1 MAFQPIYSVKKS
13 DKEIKKIFVRKK
25 RDKKVS
31 CNVCK
36 KDKVKWLDERKYR
49 CKNCFKYGSLTTGT
63 FLAKSKLSLRIWY
76 ELTWCFAIGHP
87 AYKASKLNKLSSK
100 ICWQTYQKIR
110 KALVIHSLSNKLKI
124 TGTVE
129 LDESYYGGL
138 FKNLRKEKR
147 WQYRY
152 QGKAKRGRGAKYRK
166 QPVFGIYKRNGS
178 VYLELITECTK
189 AELQEIIK
197 RKIDKKAEVF
207 TDDFRGY
214 NGLVGL
220 GYVHDTIDHGMEI
233 YVDGR
238 IHINGMEGFWGLSK
252 TNMHTYKGIKK
263 KNWILYLKEME
274 FRYNQR
280 KLNFD
285 KQVLKIIEII
295 MSYNKEQ
302 FRSLSA

>member
-1 MAFQPIYSVKKS
+1 MVFHPIYSVEINN
-13 DKEIKKIFVRKK
+13 KEIKKIFVSKK
-25 RDKKVS
+25 YNKKVS
-31 CNVCK
+31 CNICK
-36 KDKVKWLDERKYR
+36 KDKIKWIDDKRFR
-49 CKNCFKYGSLTTGT
+49 CKNCFKFGSLTTGT
-63 FLAKSKLSLRIWY
+63 FLEKSKLGLKIWY
-76 ELTWCFAIGHP
+76 ELIWCFAIGHP
-87 AYKASKLNKLSSK
+87 ANKASKLIKLNTK
-100 ICWQTYQKIR
+100 ACWQTYQKIR
-110 KALVIHSLSNKLKI
+110 KALVIHSFSNKIQI

-138 FKNLRKEKR
+138 FKNFRKEKK
-147 WQYRY
+147 WEYRY
-152 QGKAKRGRGAKYRK
+152 QNKAKRGRGAKYRK

-178 VYLELITECTK
+178 VYLELITNCTK
-189 AELQEIIK
+189 KELQEVIK
-197 RKIDKKAEVF
+197 RKINKKTEVF

-214 NGLVGL
+214 NGLIGL
-220 GYVHDTIDHGMEI
+220 GYVHDTVDHGMEI

-285 KQVLKIIEII
+285 KQVLKIIQIL

-302 FRSLSA
+302 FRSYST